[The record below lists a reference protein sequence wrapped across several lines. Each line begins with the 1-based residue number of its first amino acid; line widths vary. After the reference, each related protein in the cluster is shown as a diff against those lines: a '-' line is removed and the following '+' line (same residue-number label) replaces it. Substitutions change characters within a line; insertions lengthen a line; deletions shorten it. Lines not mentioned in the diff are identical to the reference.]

1 MALLS
6 VNTNAR
12 PLGTFRPPARDL
24 DVDQL
29 YIYGERNV
37 SADLKRLCTSME
49 LQMTLEGAS
58 TLTLKVRDFW
68 RSFLRSNLT
77 QTRSRIVLDNIE
89 YTLVKVSHDADE
101 ITLILE
107 ETAVNLLRRYD
118 SPKKANRDNTTR
130 AQFIRGMVN
139 EVRERKIPW
148 NCPEEKIRQPVADQP
163 SGVNV

>member
-37 SADLKRLCTSME
+37 SADLKRLCTSVE

-89 YTLVKVSHDADE
+89 YTLVKVSKTDNE
-101 ITLILE
+101 LTFIFE

-118 SPKKANRDNTTR
+118 SPKKADRATTTR
-130 AQFIRGMVN
+130 AQFIRGMVA
-139 EVRERKIPW
+139 EVRERRIPL
-148 NCPEEKIRQPVADQP
+148 NIPELNRVQPI
-163 SGVNV
+163 GG